1 MPSKIIDAYRQA
13 LAQQGASD
21 DRPDDFIVR
30 ELGPIIQQEA
40 PQLFDADPELGELW
54 SQVRDADA
62 PSLPGEFSR
71 AFKSGLQG
79 LASTALGG
87 ASLVTGSDY
96 LRNKAASFDEDAA
109 ANAPTVPTLEDI
121 APGRKGVSKV
131 LSRDALRYAMSK
143 VGQVAPS
150 IAEAGVVAGAGA
162 LAGSAVAPGPG
173 TVAGAAEG
181 LVARSIVKSAIRQ
194 LVRKGIAEELAT
206 KGLLKE
212 ATEVGLEQALKSGS
226 KEIADVVGRQAM
238 SIGAKR
244 GLAAANL
251 TNSYLLNAGDVY
263 SEGGDRPTALA
274 LGLISAIPDSA
285 LPTMVLGRLFPGV
298 AASQA
303 KELGK
308 MYLADRAKKLLE
320 AAGVVAT
327 EGATEY
333 FQEGVNVVARNLK
346 EGKDPLTFTDA
357 DLRRFREA
365 GIAGAAGGAV
375 AAPAIFIEPNAPGVP
390 AAPPVA
396 PPPVAAP
403 PAATVPIV
411 EPAPAGPVRSNADI
425 VRAVAAMPNEEKW
438 VRLAELGARARS
450 ADEETEFQLLQ
461 AQAPLPPSAVPP
473 DELAAVAQAAAP
485 GVPAEVL
492 GRQMMG
498 DTAEAR
504 AEAETRRQAFAMAGA
519 PVPNAASEVEAT
531 RRDAELLGRA
541 MVGDGVVDPQAS
553 GVEPQSLTP
562 ETPLLDPRLTAQA
575 PALEPE
581 PVAPVTPPV
590 TAQPPTVPD
599 VAADLARYNE
609 LQSQMTALGPE
620 KFGTPEYKAIWQAS
634 EDIKNRHGGMPPGQV
649 SGGPVAES
657 VPIVPPEPIIAKP
670 TAEPAPQMVFEHG
683 PVIEGAPSVD
693 FRTNEQFQSLL
704 PDQWNRVLTTS
715 LESGPRSDKSGNR
728 SLTRVALAMQGP
740 DGRVVVAGLTLP
752 QKTLTT
758 SGKTTF
764 NEAAVQRMGVSR
776 AGRRAV
782 EAGGNHPATVQDVI
796 AAGYQPIAVVHFS
809 GDPGKIFQTFA
820 DAKGFDQAWGSTEKT
835 QGQQIRP
842 PAMTAQPAIAR
853 NREAD
858 ITRRIDQLGN
868 DYLRAKDQAERN
880 KITTELKA
888 LYGELD
894 LVAGR
899 EQGQTGEVPLDD
911 ANHLRRSQQATVQS
925 ADRASVFQAVAA
937 NLQNLGMK
945 VDVFAK
951 EFFAQAAREPIIQQ
965 IEQLKA
971 QLPQAQGS
979 MRAELTAR
987 IAQREARLAELAQA
1001 VGVAYSPWHVAI
1013 SLDDVQK
1020 ANLGNLVTLL
1030 HEAAESLTMRLNP
1043 VAKGLVL
1050 RAVDASMV
1058 ELQAK
1063 AQQTAERNGMAAA
1076 PTTSAADLLAETM
1089 AQKLADAGVADS
1101 QSLAQAIVRWIKD
1114 LYYRTAMA
1122 VQRGFGA
1129 EPNAQLALDWF
1140 ENQLRRET
1148 GGDFDYRLSSLMDR
1162 FLTVPMT
1169 EQVRKFHGAKD
1180 TPGSV
1185 ADFFDPLD
1193 QSMRQPWV
1201 EPISPDAMRWN
1212 VEFRQSDAPSDQNI
1226 PDPEARARI
1235 DSAAVH
1241 ETLALGRKLHAE
1253 LAPKTPWE
1261 QFWKL
1266 VGRGDDPVLLLADQ
1280 ERRVPGTQS
1289 ARIGGARMT
1298 KPMNDLAGLNARI
1311 LVEKMHLRQLREL
1324 ARSKKQIDDSAQAMV
1339 DQAKEMN
1346 KLESDLRN
1354 ASLHEDTLRAKLRK
1368 MATDLVRSM
1377 RRGLSTAHTHGR
1389 LYEAIQQAEGLLE
1402 TDPMPEAYQRVL
1414 KQAVDGTLPIFDS
1427 VRALAELDLPLA
1439 DMTNA
1444 EVVKAIR
1451 DNAEMNP
1458 QLRAMAENRPLA
1470 VAIAAL
1476 ARSNIEQVDQIQL
1489 GWLRDTTKFRE
1500 IHKQL
1505 DEIRSASAD
1514 QISRMVRQMDER
1526 ASAKG
1531 LAERIRVGYLKRRRA
1546 LQTMQNRVQIAEER
1560 VALLE
1565 KAIPITAE
1573 QVNQMQ
1579 QTAGGAYSE
1588 WYPVEGA
1595 KFTAMVPGDS
1605 GAFTSERRTLSFNPD
1620 GSAKDSDQIKRDL
1633 TNNMEWLR
1641 ANADRKGTRH
1651 FETVKRQTMELAMLD
1666 VQKKYPAGWVS
1677 MLDKMVQP
1685 LGAEA
1690 KAAGHSSGARIAQML
1705 QQFEFINRSHREEV
1719 SAAAGWWTKALTDV
1733 EESTGITDHGQM
1745 LGQVYDPVMYFLNV
1759 NPGLDEQHAIREAT
1773 RMARQLLTKPPA
1785 EDFNEKF
1792 ATLLRR
1798 TKENSELMLKIAE
1811 QYGVFVKDPRI
1822 SNALRQAVAQG
1833 WLTTPRSL
1841 RADVLQTIVRDMEQA
1856 GWKLQLKEET
1866 GEDGTARR
1874 SVVRATT
1881 FDGLTPED
1889 LDPKNSQALSATLKQ
1904 YFTPGI
1910 LDRWLVPFINKPGSE
1925 IFSWAGDP
1933 IPQLEVQQAWTTAG
1947 GDVLQFIDNLAK
1959 GRQLQVNEETA
1970 ADPLADFRGNIL
1982 GQIDRLFGMEAKL
1995 AYESQQVRDLFD
2007 PMGPKPHTLMDARM
2021 NDLLPPEH
2029 VQFQSFD
2036 PTSSQRLLGMLA
2048 FHGAFGRNGDRMVQ
2062 TVNELKGVLA
2072 ARKAEFDSLKGT
2084 TKGARAAEAAARGLD
2099 YKQLE
2104 AASDRYSGV
2113 LEMQSKIRGLFG
2125 VGNTAGPFADLRG
2138 GMEVM
2143 NAMTGQLVDNP
2154 KVGAYNL
2161 LSLSQRPFAM
2171 RSLGPMTISA
2181 SARAYANLLET
2192 TLGSFL
2198 ENLNIHV
2205 MRSSEYAKDV
2215 GSVEGQVFRNLPWGT
2230 VLADI
2235 GHRGKFQSSK
2245 TDRFLIKPLRALRS
2259 IQRKGVKV
2267 GIGDGT
2273 QEFPRLA
2280 LIPGFGVLNSIS
2292 QIAAQANT
2300 LASVQMY
2307 EKIVRNGLTHFSNH
2321 PDALHDPSFRF
2332 TDKQLKIGRFDKGVL
2347 DYFRDKSIEYG
2358 IGNLEDVIRQAAP
2371 AAAKGDRLLTR
2382 DQVLRIAQMT
2392 ANELDGAASINT
2404 TPSVLQTNPLL
2415 KIGMPLLRWPLWMMH
2430 NVHQGLNTADGQR
2443 SLKAMAKGLG
2453 TLALWNLPMGIAFS
2467 LLLDQY
2473 DDKLLGKKS
2482 NLRSIDALN
2491 AIPLVGPALGFIA
2504 GKDSPTDNALALLER
2519 SARAGNVYGLG
2530 ADLAGQLV
2538 GQIDPSS
2545 GQRGFS
2551 LDQRVFAMS
2560 QFLSMSQSL
2569 RNLITQGGDA
2579 TWASVGRQAF
2589 SSMGGNGVLHSIDI
2603 TNNLLGLDNAESR
2616 LVQRINAQNWLRS
2629 AGREVGIEVRASGG
2643 GTANA
2648 PTPMTVWTRE
2658 MSLSAMANDRLGFL
2672 DNYRKALNAAREQV
2686 ADDPRIS
2693 PVDREKE
2700 AAKRVLASWQSRNPL
2715 EVFRFKP
2722 TTAQLAQLYTVM
2734 DDDGRAD
2741 TQEAIRRYD
2750 SFTSLIKPTETQRYF
2765 ERQMSS
2771 TSRSEDAMRRR
2782 MNGSGMLFSSR

>member
-13 LAQQGASD
+13 LAAQGAAD

-40 PQLFDADPELGELW
+40 PQLFDQDPELGQLW
-54 SQVRDADA
+54 SAVRDADA
-62 PSLPGEFSR
+62 PSLGGEFGR
-71 AFKSGLQG
+71 AFKSGAQG

-87 ASLVTGSDY
+87 ASLLTGSDY
-96 LRNKAASFDEDAA
+96 LRDKAASFEEDAA

-121 APGRKGVSKV
+121 APGSRGVSKI
-131 LSRDALRYAMSK
+131 LSRDALRYAISK
-143 VGQVAPS
+143 VGSVVPS
-150 IAEAGVVAGAGA
+150 IAEAGVTA
-162 LAGSAVAPGPG
+162 LAGAAAGTAAAPGPG
-173 TVAGAAEG
+173 TVAGAGAG
-181 LVARSIVKSAIRQ
+181 LVARGFVKSAIRQ
-194 LVRKGIAEELAT
+194 LLRKGVAEELVT
-206 KGLLKE
+206 RGLLKE
-212 ATEVGLEQALKSGS
+212 ATEEGMEQALRAGS
-226 KEIADVVGRQAM
+226 REIADVVGRQAM

-244 GLAAANL
+244 GMGAASLA
-251 TNSYLLNAGDVY
+251 NSYLLNAGDIY
-263 SEGGDRPTALA
+263 SEGGDRPTAMA
-274 LGLISAIPDSA
+274 LGLISAIPDTA

-308 MYLADRAKKLLE
+308 VYLADRAKKLLT
-320 AAGVVAT
+320 AVGVVAT
-327 EGATEY
+327 EGGTEY

-346 EGKDPLTFTDA
+346 EGKDPLTFTDD

-365 GIAGAAGGAV
+365 GIAGVAGGAL
-375 AAPAIFIEPNAPGVP
+375 AAPALLIEPNAQGVP
-390 AAPPVA
+390 EAPASVGAAPA
-396 PPPVAAP
+396 AAAP
-403 PAATVPIV
+403 AEAIPTPIPIV
-411 EPAPAGPVRSNADI
+411 EPVAPGPVRSNADI

-438 VRLAELGARARS
+438 VRLTELGARARS
-450 ADEETEFQLLQ
+450 AEEEAEFQLLQ
-461 AQAPLPPSAVPP
+461 AQAPLPSAAVPP
-473 DELAAVAQAAAP
+473 DELAAVAGAAAP
-485 GVPAEVL
+485 EVPAEVL
-492 GRQMMG
+492 GRQMVG
-498 DTAEAR
+498 DTPEAR

-519 PVPNAASEVEAT
+519 PVPNAASEIEAAQ
-531 RRDAELLGRA
+531 RDAELIGRA
-541 MVGDGVVDPQAS
+541 MVGEGVGDP
-553 GVEPQSLTP
+553 
-562 ETPLLDPRLTAQA
+562 QA
-575 PALEPE
+575 PALEPQLLATE
-581 PVAPVTPPV
+581 TP
-590 TAQPPTVPD
+590 AGDPPPPATPD
-599 VAADLARYNE
+599 LATDLARYNE
-609 LQSQMTALGPE
+609 LQAQMKAMGPQA
-620 KFGTPEYKAIWQAS
+620 FGTPAFNPIWQES
-634 EDIKNRHGGMPPGQV
+634 ETIKNRHGGMPPGQV
-649 SGGPVAES
+649 AAES
-657 VPIVPPEPIIAKP
+657 SPMPPPPPEPIIAKP

-693 FRTNEQFQSLL
+693 FRGNEQFQTLL
-704 PDQWNRVLTTS
+704 PDQWNRALTAS
-715 LESGPRSDKSGNR
+715 LESGPRSDQTGNR
-728 SLTRVALAMQGP
+728 SLTRVAVALQAP

-764 NEAAVQRMGVSR
+764 KEAAVQRMGVSR

-796 AAGYQPIAVVHFS
+796 AAGYQPIAVVHFA
-809 GDPGKIFQTFA
+809 GEPGKIFQTFS
-820 DAKGFDQAWGSTEKT
+820 DAKAFDQAWGTTEKT
-835 QGQQIRP
+835 QGAQIRP

-853 NREAD
+853 NREAE
-858 ITRRIDQLGN
+858 ITRRIDELGN
-868 DYLRAKDQAERN
+868 NYLRAKDQATRDE
-880 KITTELKA
+880 ITEELKR
-888 LYGELD
+888 LYNELD
-894 LVAGR
+894 LVTGR
-899 EQGQTGEVPLDD
+899 EQGQTGELPLDD
-911 ANHLRRSQQATVQS
+911 ANQLRRSQQQAVLS
-925 ADRASVFQAVAA
+925 AARAAEFQAVAA
-937 NLQNLGMK
+937 NLKNLGMR

-951 EFFAQAAREPIIQQ
+951 EFFAQSAREPIVQQ
-965 IEQLKA
+965 IDQLRA

-979 MRAELTAR
+979 MAAEVQAR
-987 IAQREARLAELAQA
+987 IAQREGRLAELDAA
-1001 VGVAYSPWHVAI
+1001 VGVAYTPWHIAV

-1063 AQQTAERNGMAAA
+1063 AQAAADRNGIPVA

-1101 QSLAQAIVRWIKD
+1101 QSLAQAIVRWVKD

-1122 VQRGFGA
+1122 VQRAFGA
-1129 EPNAQLALDWF
+1129 EPSMDLALDWF

-1148 GGDFDYRLSSLMDR
+1148 GGDYDYRLAGLLDR
-1162 FLTVPMT
+1162 FLAVPMV
-1169 EQVRKFHGAKD
+1169 EQVRKFQGAKD
-1180 TPGSV
+1180 TPGGV
-1185 ADFFDPLD
+1185 ADFLDPLD

-1201 EPISPDAMRWN
+1201 DPISPEAMRWN

-1235 DSAAVH
+1235 DSAAVF
-1241 ETLALGRKLHAE
+1241 ETLDLGKKLHAE
-1253 LAPKTPWE
+1253 IAPNMPWE
-1261 QFWKL
+1261 EFWKL

-1280 ERRVPGTQS
+1280 ERRVPGSQT
-1289 ARIGGARMT
+1289 ARIGGDRMT
-1298 KPMNDLAGLNARI
+1298 KAMNDLAGLNARI
-1311 LVEKMHLRQLREL
+1311 LVEKIHLRQLREL
-1324 ARSKKQIDDSAQAMV
+1324 ARSKKQIDDSAQALI
-1339 DQAKEMN
+1339 DQAKEIN
-1346 KLESDLRN
+1346 KLEGDLRN
-1354 ASLHEDTLRAKLRK
+1354 ASLHEDTLRAKLRV
-1368 MATDLVRSM
+1368 MATELVRSM
-1377 RRGLSTAHTHGR
+1377 RRGFSTAHTHGR

-1402 TDPMPEAYQRVL
+1402 SDPLPEAYQRVL

-1439 DMTNA
+1439 EMTNA

-1458 QLRAMAENRPLA
+1458 QLRTMADNRPLA
-1470 VAIAAL
+1470 VAISAL
-1476 ARSNIEQVDQIQL
+1476 ARANIEQMDQIQL

-1500 IHKQL
+1500 IHQQL
-1505 DEIRSASAD
+1505 DEIRTASTE
-1514 QISRMVRQMDER
+1514 SVRRMIRQMDER
-1526 ASAKG
+1526 ASARG
-1531 LAERIRVGYLKRRRA
+1531 LAERIRVGYLKRRRT
-1546 LQTMQNRVQIAEER
+1546 LQTLQNRVQIAEER

-1565 KAIPITAE
+1565 KAIPLTAE
-1573 QVNQMQ
+1573 RVNQMQ
-1579 QTAGGAYSE
+1579 QNAGGAYSE

-1595 KFTAMVPGDS
+1595 QFTAMVPGES
-1605 GAFTSERRTLSFNPD
+1605 GAFKAERRTLNFNPD
-1620 GSAKDSDQIKRDL
+1620 GSATDSDQIRRDI
-1633 TNNMEWLR
+1633 TNNLEWLR

-1651 FETVKRQTMELAMLD
+1651 FESVKRQTMELSMLD

-1677 MLDKMVQP
+1677 LLDKMLQP

-1705 QQFEFINRSHREEV
+1705 QQFEFINRSHRDEV
-1719 SAAAGWWTKALTDV
+1719 AATAGWWTRALRDV
-1733 EESTGITDHGQM
+1733 EKSAGITDHGQM
-1745 LGQVYDPVMYFLNV
+1745 LSQVYDPVMYFLNV

-1785 EDFNEKF
+1785 EDFNERF
-1792 ATLLRR
+1792 AALLRR
-1798 TKENSELMLKIAE
+1798 TKESSETMLRIAE
-1811 QYGVFVKDPRI
+1811 KYGVFVKDPRI

-1841 RADVLQTIVRDMEQA
+1841 RSDVVQTIVRDMEQA
-1856 GWKLQLKEET
+1856 GWKLQLKKEP
-1866 GEDGTARR
+1866 GDDVNAKP

-1881 FDGLTPED
+1881 FDELSPED
-1889 LDPKNSQALSATLKQ
+1889 LDPKNSQALNAVLGK

-1910 LDRWLVPFINKPGSE
+1910 VDRWLVPFINKPGTE
-1925 IFSWAGDP
+1925 IFNWMGDP
-1933 IPQLEVQQAWTTAG
+1933 IPQLEVQQAWQTSG
-1947 GDVLQFIDNLAK
+1947 GNVLRFIDNLAA

-1982 GQIDRLFGMEAKL
+1982 RQIDRLFGMEAKL

-2021 NDLLPPEH
+2021 NDMLPPEH

-2036 PTSSQRLLGMLA
+2036 PTSAQRLLGMLA

-2062 TVNELKGVLA
+2062 TMNELKGVLS
-2072 ARKAEFDSLKGT
+2072 ARKAEFESLKGT
-2084 TKGARAAEAAARGLD
+2084 TRGARAAEAAARGLD

-2104 AASDRYSGV
+2104 AAADRYAGAV
-2113 LEMQSKIRGLFG
+2113 EMQSKIRGLFG
-2125 VGNTAGPFADLRG
+2125 VGNMAGPFADLRG
-2138 GMEVM
+2138 GMEVL

-2161 LSLSQRPFAM
+2161 LSISQRPFAM
-2171 RSLGPMTISA
+2171 RSLGPMTITA
-2181 SARAYANLLET
+2181 SIRGYANLLET

-2198 ENLNIHV
+2198 ENLNIHA

-2215 GSVEGQVFRNLPWGT
+2215 GSVEGQAFRNLPWGT

-2235 GHRGKFQSSK
+2235 GHRGKFQTTK
-2245 TDRFLIKPLRALRS
+2245 TDRFLIQPLRALRA

-2267 GIGDGT
+2267 GVGDGT
-2273 QEFPRLA
+2273 REFPRLA
-2280 LIPGFGVLNSIS
+2280 MVPGLGVLNSIS

-2300 LASVQMY
+2300 MASVQMY
-2307 EKIVRNGLTHFSNH
+2307 EKIVRNGLTYFSNH
-2321 PDALHDPSFRF
+2321 PEALHDPSFRF
-2332 TDKQLKIGRFDKGVL
+2332 TDKQLGIGRFDKGVL
-2347 DYFRDKSIEYG
+2347 DYFRDRSVEYG
-2358 IGNLEDVIRQAAP
+2358 LGNLEDVIRQAAP

-2382 DQVLRIAQMT
+2382 DQVLRLAQMT
-2392 ANELDGAASINT
+2392 ANELDGASSINT

-2415 KIGMPLLRWPLWMMH
+2415 RMGMPLLRWPLWMMH

-2453 TLALWNLPMGIAFS
+2453 TLALWNLPIGIAFS
-2467 LLLDQY
+2467 LLIDQY

-2482 NLRSIDALN
+2482 NLRSIDPLN
-2491 AIPLVGPALGFIA
+2491 ALPLVGPALAFAVGDDKA
-2504 GKDSPTDNALALLER
+2504 TDNALALLER

-2530 ADLAGQLV
+2530 ADLAGQIV

-2560 QFLSMSQSL
+2560 QFLSMSQAL

-2589 SSMGGNGVLHSIDI
+2589 ASIGGNGVLHSVDI

-2616 LVQRINAQNWLRS
+2616 LVQRINASNWLRS
-2629 AGREVGIEVRASGG
+2629 AGREVGIEVRSSGG
-2643 GTANA
+2643 AAANA

-2672 DNYRKALNAAREQV
+2672 DNYRRALNAAREQV
-2686 ADDPRIS
+2686 AEDPRVP
-2693 PVDREKE
+2693 PVEREKE
-2700 AAKRVLASWQSRNPL
+2700 AARRVLASWQSRDPL
-2715 EVFRFKP
+2715 TVFRFKP
-2722 TTAQLAQLYTVM
+2722 TPAQLTQLFGVM
-2734 DDDGRAD
+2734 DEDGRAD
-2741 TQEAIRRYD
+2741 TQEAIRRFN
-2750 SFTSLIKPTETQRYF
+2750 SFSQLITPNKFDQYVD
-2765 ERQMSS
+2765 RQMSAG
-2771 TSRSEDAMRRR
+2771 TRAMTPERLR
-2782 MNGSGMLFSSR
+2782 NAASGMLFSTSTR